1 MHLTRV
7 KNRNGVITTL
17 VRESYR
23 DRNDGK
29 VKKRTLA
36 NLSKLPEHAQ
46 EVVAKFLAGEDLVPA
61 QSHFEVLQSKTHGH
75 VDAVLHA
82 MRRLGIDRMLGLQK
96 TRERS
101 LVMGMIA
108 ARILAP
114 GSKLDT
120 TRWWR
125 TTSLAETLD
134 IENAHEDE
142 LYRAMDWLL
151 ERQPSIEKKLAQR
164 HLEPCGLVLYD
175 LTSTWVEGTKCPLAA
190 RGYSRDGKAEK
201 LQVTFGLMTDEDGR
215 PVSVNVYSGNTA
227 DPSTVQT
234 QVEKLKEDFGLDL
247 VVFVGDRG
255 MLAQS
260 TIDRLVDSTGIE
272 WITALKSGAIR
283 KLRSEGS
290 LQLGLF
296 DEKSLFEFESAAYP
310 GERLV
315 ACRNPELAERRARK
329 RQEFI
334 EATRSELI
342 KIQAMIG
349 NGRLHDR
356 AAIGL
361 RAGRVIN
368 KYKVAKHFKL
378 TIEDGRLIF
387 RVDRRKVEAEAALDG
402 IYVVRTS
409 VAKDALSTDDVV
421 RSYKRLAKVEKNFRS
436 MKASGLQVR
445 PIHHHLENR
454 VRAHIFLCMLAQY
467 VRWHLEKAWSEL
479 LFGEEE
485 DHTPTRDPVKAATPS
500 AKARRKRASKKND
513 EGGRIQSLKSLLRE
527 LSTIVKNTCR
537 QRGTRNETFELTTR
551 PNELQGRALE
561 LVRRM

>member
-1 MHLTRV
+1 VHLTRV

-23 DRNDGK
+23 DRSDGK

-46 EVVAKFLAGEDLVPA
+46 EVVAKLLAGEDLVPA
-61 QSHFEVLQSKTHGH
+61 QSHFEVLQSKAHGH

-134 IENAHEDE
+134 IEDAQEDD

-151 ERQPSIEKKLAQR
+151 EKQPSIEKKLAQR

-190 RGYSRDGKAEK
+190 RGYSRDGKAQK

-215 PVSVNVYSGNTA
+215 PVSVSVYSGNTA
-227 DPSTVQT
+227 DPSTVQA

-283 KLRSEGS
+283 KLRSEGG

-329 RQEFI
+329 RQELI

-387 RVDRRKVEAEAALDG
+387 RVDRRKVDAEAALDG

-421 RSYKRLAKVEKNFRS
+421 RSYKGLAKVEKNFRS

-467 VRWHLEKAWSEL
+467 VRWHLERAWSEL

-500 AKARRKRASKKND
+500 TKARRKRASKTND
-513 EGGRIQSLKSLLRE
+513 EGGRVHSLKSLLRD

-551 PNELQGRALE
+551 PDELQGRALE